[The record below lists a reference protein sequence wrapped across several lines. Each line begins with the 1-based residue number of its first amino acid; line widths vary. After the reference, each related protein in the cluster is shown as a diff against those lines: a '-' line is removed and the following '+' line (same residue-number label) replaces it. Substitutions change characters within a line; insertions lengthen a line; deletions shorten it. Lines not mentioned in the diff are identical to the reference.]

1 MEDSLKDINLKNND
15 LENLEDKN
23 IPNTKIITNIEI
35 NQSLSNQNNKDELL
49 KNENS
54 KEINENSD
62 KDNLK
67 SSIDN
72 DDTESLKSL
81 KENSEIVISKNSRNS
96 NKRINISLKEESKGT
111 YNKRFTKAN
120 YSYLNRFI
128 DYEKR
133 KESKIF
139 QLQKEKN
146 DKEKKNLKKKPFI
159 SRKSVELISR
169 LNLNDNILE
178 RMNDEEKKAKDRKE
192 KLIQKINMER
202 EKKKKEIE
210 KPNSYN
216 IKLTKFDNKFDK
228 IYNEMMKKDEK
239 LKSKINAFSDMVKE
253 YEMRECVFQP
263 NFFKYNNK
271 NEDNKK
277 KKRISSSDVTKRLYN
292 DEIKNRRNRIN
303 QLNEKYKLTF
313 KPTISN
319 KSVDLAMR
327 KREKMRLSSKEK
339 NDEIKNNLDEN
350 EME

>member
-35 NQSLSNQNNKDELL
+35 NQSLSNQNNKDELI

>member
-15 LENLEDKN
+15 LENLEEKK
-23 IPNTKIITNIEI
+23 IPNTNIITNIEI
-35 NQSLSNQNNKDELL
+35 NQSLSNQINNEDIL
-49 KNENS
+49 KNKNS

-62 KDNLK
+62 KDNHK

-72 DDTESLKSL
+72 NDSESLKSL
-81 KENSEIVISKNSRNS
+81 KEDSEIVCPKNSRNN

-111 YNKRFTKAN
+111 YNKRFTKTN

-139 QLQKEKN
+139 QLQKQKN
-146 DKEKKNLKKKPFI
+146 DKEKKNLKKKPII

-271 NEDNKK
+271 IDDNKR

-313 KPTISN
+313 KPNISN
-319 KSVDLAMR
+319 KSVDLAIR
-327 KREKMRLSSKEK
+327 KREKMRLSQEK

-350 EME
+350 NIE

>member
-1 MEDSLKDINLKNND
+1 M
-15 LENLEDKN
+15 
-23 IPNTKIITNIEI
+23 
-35 NQSLSNQNNKDELL
+35 
-49 KNENS
+49 
-54 KEINENSD
+54 
-62 KDNLK
+62 
-67 SSIDN
+67 
-72 DDTESLKSL
+72 
-81 KENSEIVISKNSRNS
+81 
-96 NKRINISLKEESKGT
+96 
-111 YNKRFTKAN
+111 
-120 YSYLNRFI
+120 
-128 DYEKR
+128 
-133 KESKIF
+133 
-139 QLQKEKN
+139 
-146 DKEKKNLKKKPFI
+146 
-159 SRKSVELISR
+159 ISR

-271 NEDNKK
+271 IDDNKR

-313 KPTISN
+313 KPNISN
-319 KSVDLAMR
+319 KSVDLAIR
-327 KREKMRLSSKEK
+327 KREKMRLSQEK

-350 EME
+350 NIE

>member
-1 MEDSLKDINLKNND
+1 M
-15 LENLEDKN
+15 
-23 IPNTKIITNIEI
+23 
-35 NQSLSNQNNKDELL
+35 
-49 KNENS
+49 
-54 KEINENSD
+54 
-62 KDNLK
+62 
-67 SSIDN
+67 
-72 DDTESLKSL
+72 
-81 KENSEIVISKNSRNS
+81 
-96 NKRINISLKEESKGT
+96 
-111 YNKRFTKAN
+111 
-120 YSYLNRFI
+120 
-128 DYEKR
+128 
-133 KESKIF
+133 
-139 QLQKEKN
+139 
-146 DKEKKNLKKKPFI
+146 KKKPII

-271 NEDNKK
+271 IDDNKR

-313 KPTISN
+313 KPNISN
-319 KSVDLAMR
+319 KSVDLAIR
-327 KREKMRLSSKEK
+327 KREKMKLSSQEK
-339 NDEIKNNLDEN
+339 NDQIKNNLDEN
-350 EME
+350 DIE

>member
-146 DKEKKNLKKKPFI
+146 DNEKKKLKKKPFI

-339 NDEIKNNLDEN
+339 NDELKNNLDEN